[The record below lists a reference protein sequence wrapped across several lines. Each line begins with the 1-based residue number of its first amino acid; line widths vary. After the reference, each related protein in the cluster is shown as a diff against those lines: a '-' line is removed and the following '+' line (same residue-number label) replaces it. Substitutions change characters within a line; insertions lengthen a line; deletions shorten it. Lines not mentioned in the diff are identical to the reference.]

1 MEYGILLFKGI
12 INTIIRMIP
21 LSLYMGSLM
30 SSLMFDNKKA
40 NILLFGFILIEGLS
54 GAFKT
59 VTNASTNEQ
68 CALIKSETSNI
79 SMPAPI
85 PTSIGFLVSFFISDM
100 MYTEK
105 IKPVKL
111 YGLVFFLLITIW
123 SRVNVGCH
131 SVIDS
136 LLASIIGII
145 LGVGYYNVVKKYYN
159 DLQYENLRPDD
170 ITDNEARIYKILDL
184 S

>member
-40 NILLFGFILIEGLS
+40 NILLFGFILVEGLS

-59 VTNASTNEQ
+59 VTKASINEQ

-79 SMPAPI
+79 AMPAPI
-85 PTSIGFLVSFFISDM
+85 PTSVGFLVAFFISDM
-100 MYTEK
+100 LYTEK
-105 IKPVKL
+105 LNPVKL
-111 YGLVFFLLITIW
+111 YSLIFFLLITVW

-131 SVIDS
+131 AVTDS
-136 LLASIIGII
+136 LLAAIIGII
-145 LGVGYYNVVKKYYN
+145 LGIGYYNVVKKYYN
-159 DLQYENLRPDD
+159 DLTYANLKPDE

-184 S
+184 

>member
-1 MEYGILLFKGI
+1 MDYGILLFKGI
-12 INTIIRMIP
+12 LNTIIRMIP

-40 NILLFGFILIEGLS
+40 NILLFGFILVEGVS
-54 GAFKT
+54 AAFKT
-59 VTNASTNEQ
+59 VTKASINDQ
-68 CALIKSETSNI
+68 CALIKSETTNI
-79 SMPAPI
+79 AMPAPI
-85 PTSIGFLVSFFISDM
+85 PTSVGFLVAFFISDM
-100 MYTEK
+100 LHTEK
-105 IKPVKL
+105 LNPVKL
-111 YGLVFFLLITIW
+111 YSLVFFLLLTVW

-145 LGVGYYNVVKKYYN
+145 LGVGYYNIVKKYYN
-159 DLQYENLRPDD
+159 DLEYETLKPDD
-170 ITDNEARIYKILDL
+170 ISDNEARIYKILDL